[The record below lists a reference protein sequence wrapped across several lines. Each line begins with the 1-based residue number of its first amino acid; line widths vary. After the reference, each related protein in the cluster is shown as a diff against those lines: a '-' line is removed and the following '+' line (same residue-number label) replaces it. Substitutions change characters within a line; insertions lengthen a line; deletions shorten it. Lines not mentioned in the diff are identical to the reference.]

1 MSDPVPEF
9 LPAPQAES
17 TEDRLRRLE
26 VALATMHPGLAP
38 DGYAPAVP
46 PPSGAGV
53 IPLSLMVNAAVD
65 PGETGRRMLRHL
77 PVLREL
83 RLIAQMYL
91 DPRYRL
97 SRVGQFGV
105 PLIVIVAVLN
115 YTAFA
120 WIFPSIPFLSPV
132 AERMILLILGAALAA
147 VLSREALR
155 YRAVLDY
162 LARVGR

>member
-1 MSDPVPEF
+1 MSDEIPEP
-9 LPAPQAES
+9 LPPIES

-26 VALATMHPGLAP
+26 LAVATMHPGNAP
-38 DGYAPAVP
+38 DGYAPPAP
-46 PPSGAGV
+46 GGV

-65 PGETGRRMLRHL
+65 SDAIRRRMLRDL

-97 SRVGQFGV
+97 SRLGQFGV
-105 PLIVIVAVLN
+105 PLIVVFAVLN
-115 YTAFA
+115 YMTFNHL
-120 WIFPSIPFLSPV
+120 FPSIPLVSPII
-132 AERMILLILGAALAA
+132 ERMLLLILGAGLA
-147 VLSREALR
+147 VLLYREAMR
-155 YRAVLDY
+155 YQAVIDY

>member
-9 LPAPQAES
+9 VTPAES

-46 PPSGAGV
+46 SGAGV

-65 PGETGRRMLRHL
+65 PRETGRRVLRDL

-105 PLIVIVAVLN
+105 PLIVIFAVLN
-115 YTAFA
+115 YTAFV

-132 AERMILLILGAALAA
+132 AERIILLALGAALAA
-147 VLSREALR
+147 ILSREALR

>member
-9 LPAPQAES
+9 VPAPPAES
-17 TEDRLRRLE
+17 TEDRLHRLE
-26 VALATMHPGLAP
+26 VALATLHPGLAP
-38 DGYAPAVP
+38 DGYAPAV

-65 PGETGRRMLRHL
+65 PREAGRRVLRDL

-120 WIFPSIPFLSPV
+120 WILPSIPILSPV
-132 AERMILLILGAALAA
+132 AERMILLALGVALAA
-147 VLSREALR
+147 LLSREALR

>member
-1 MSDPVPEF
+1 MSDEIPEP
-9 LPAPQAES
+9 LPPIES

-26 VALATMHPGLAP
+26 LAVATMHPGNAP
-38 DGYAPAVP
+38 DGYAPPAP
-46 PPSGAGV
+46 GGV

-65 PGETGRRMLRHL
+65 SDAIRRRMLRDL

-97 SRVGQFGV
+97 SRLGQFGV
-105 PLIVIVAVLN
+105 PLIVVFAVLN
-115 YTAFA
+115 YMTFNHL
-120 WIFPSIPFLSPV
+120 FPSIPLVSPII
-132 AERMILLILGAALAA
+132 ERMLLLILGAGLA
-147 VLSREALR
+147 VLLNREAMR
-155 YRAVLDY
+155 YQAVIDY